1 MLAEISPSFLWMSG
15 TITVGAGLLHNYW
28 RYRQDLRAIGNTP
41 GIRSVISPV
50 RPTMA
55 ILPSG
60 KFPFSDWFFSI
71 GPQYW
76 STEKYN
82 PFSKAG
88 QDIISS
94 VALDYMY
101 VGIMVADAEAAQ
113 EVLGNRYRF
122 YKPID
127 IYVVLDLFGRNV
139 LTTEFDDWRTHRR
152 IASPAFSEN
161 NNRLVCEEAAFTI
174 QELFSTWDGQKSVTF
189 KNVTELFVQ
198 ITLIIICSAGFG
210 MRVAWK
216 ETTKPLGHELSFKET
231 MEVVSSDLFMKL
243 AVPEALMGV
252 TKRTARVQLAF
263 EELMRFMQEMVRE
276 RAKNYNDHSDLFS
289 NLMAANARDNEGL
302 RLTDQEVIGNI
313 FIFLIAG
320 HETTA
325 HSLSFTMGL
334 LAMYPEI
341 QDKLYDHVVKNVS
354 DPTGAPSY
362 SELSSL
368 SYVNAVFYET
378 LRLFPSVPL
387 IPKRSMENTTLKTVN
402 SKGEPVV
409 VPVPKGANVNIITT
423 GLHYNPKYWDSPEK
437 FMPERFLGD
446 WPKKAFAPFSLGGRA
461 CIGRRF
467 AEVESIVVLCMLV
480 RNYRISIKEEPQY
493 AGETFEQR
501 YKRVFKTFNYLT
513 LTPHRLPIT
522 FTRR

>member
-1 MLAEISPSFLWMSG
+1 MLAEISPSFIWMSG
-15 TITVGAGLLHNYW
+15 TITIGAVLLHNYW

-76 STEKYN
+76 SYEKHN
-82 PFSKAG
+82 AFVKAG

-94 VALDYMY
+94 VALDYMD

-113 EVLGNRYRF
+113 
-122 YKPID
+122 PID

-161 NNRLVCEEAAFTI
+161 NNRLVCQEAAFTI
-174 QELFSTWDGQKSVTF
+174 QELFNMWGDQKSVTF
-189 KNVTELFVQ
+189 NNVTDLFVQ
-198 ITLIIICSAGFG
+198 
-210 MRVAWK
+210 
-216 ETTKPLGHELSFKET
+216 SFKET
-231 MEVVSSDLFMKL
+231 MEIVSSDLFVKL
-243 AVPEALMGV
+243 AVPEALMGA

-263 EELMRFMQEMVRE
+263 EELTEMIKE
-276 RAKNYNDHSDLFS
+276 RAKSYNDHSDLFS
-289 NLMAANARDNEGL
+289 NLMAANAKDNDGL

-341 QDKLYDHVVKNVS
+341 QDKLYNHIV
-354 DPTGAPSY
+354 
-362 SELSSL
+362 
-368 SYVNAVFYET
+368 
-378 LRLFPSVPL
+378 
-387 IPKRSMENTTLKTVN
+387 EN
-402 SKGEPVV
+402 
-409 VPVPKGANVNIITT
+409 
-423 GLHYNPKYWDSPEK
+423 
-437 FMPERFLGD
+437 
-446 WPKKAFAPFSLGGRA
+446 
-461 CIGRRF
+461 
-467 AEVESIVVLCMLV
+467 
-480 RNYRISIKEEPQY
+480 
-493 AGETFEQR
+493 
-501 YKRVFKTFNYLT
+501 
-513 LTPHRLPIT
+513 
-522 FTRR
+522 